1 MVNKTDSRPLEI
13 REEAPGDLLQIR
25 HVNQLAFERTAEAD
39 LIDRLRQTC
48 PNFDSYVA
56 VADRQI
62 VGHILFTPAW
72 LETPNGQVQ
81 GMGLAPLSVLPA
93 YQKHGIG
100 GKLIQA
106 GLGQMQKLGWPFII
120 VLGHP
125 SYYPRFGFETASK
138 YGIRCEYDAV
148 PEEAF
153 MIIIFDPSCL
163 PPGDAIAHYRPEW
176 AEAT

>member
-1 MVNKTDSRPLEI
+1 MVNETDSRPLEI

-25 HVNQLAFERTAEAD
+25 QVNQDAFERTFEAD
-39 LIDRLRQTC
+39 LVDRLRQTC
-48 PNFDSYVA
+48 PDFVSYVA
-56 VADRQI
+56 VEDGQI

-81 GMGLAPLSVLPA
+81 GMGLARLSVLPA

-100 GKLIQA
+100 RKHIQA
-106 GLGQMQKLGWPFII
+106 DLGQMQKLGWPFVI

-125 SYYPRFGFETASK
+125 GYYPHFGFETASK
-138 YGIRCEYDAV
+138 YGICCEYDAV
-148 PEEAF
+148 TEQAF

-163 PPGDAIAHYRPEW
+163 PPGDAVAHYRPEW